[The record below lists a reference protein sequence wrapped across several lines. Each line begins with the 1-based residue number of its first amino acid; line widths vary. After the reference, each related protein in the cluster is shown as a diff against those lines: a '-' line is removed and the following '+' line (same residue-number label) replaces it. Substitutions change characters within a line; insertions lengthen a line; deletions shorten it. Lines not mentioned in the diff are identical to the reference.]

1 MTLQEFNKGFKPFLD
16 FFPTD
21 GMTKEKINIYFAG
34 LSDLSL
40 EQINLS
46 FTRMIKNRVWK
57 NFPQPAEIRQYALG
71 TTETDIN
78 VRINLAKEKLKKA
91 ISKYGAYGSIEFDDK
106 GIHAVVDSLGG
117 WHEVCKML
125 VDDFDK
131 FLTFE
136 FPKIYKAYWEMP
148 YNVNPYYL
156 GITDNSNNTK
166 NIKFIGNSNM
176 GIGNGNL
183 IENNQ
188 KMLIGG

>member
-21 GMTKEKINIYFAG
+21 SMTKEKTNIYFAA
-34 LSDLSL
+34 LSDLTFRQL
-40 EQINLS
+40 NIS
-46 FTRMIKNRVWK
+46 FQRMVKNRVWK

-91 ISKYGAYGSIEFDDK
+91 ISRYGAYGSIEFDDK

-117 WHEVCKML
+117 WQEVCKML

-148 YNVNPYYL
+148 HNVNPYYL

-176 GIGNGNL
+176 GVGNNL
-183 IENNQ
+183 ITNNE

>member
-1 MTLQEFNKGFKPFLD
+1 MTLQEFNKGFKTFLD

-40 EQINLS
+40 DQFNTS
-46 FTRMIKNRVWK
+46 FERMVKNRVWK
-57 NFPQPAEIRQYALG
+57 SFPQPAEIRQYALG
-71 TTETDIN
+71 KTETDMN
-78 VRINLAKEKLKKA
+78 VRINLAKEKLKRA
-91 ISKYGAYGSIEFDDK
+91 ILRYGGYKSVQFDDM
-106 GIHAVVDSLGG
+106 GIHAIIDSLGG
-117 WHEVCKML
+117 WTVVCQMSS
-125 VDDFDK
+125 DEFDK

-136 FPKIYKAYWEMP
+136 FQKIYKAYWELP

-166 NIKFIGNSNM
+166 NIRFIGNANM

-183 IENNQ
+183 IVNNE
-188 KMLIGG
+188 KILIGG